1 MSGLGV
7 LLSWAACPGD
17 AGDVAACAGAETAL
31 PLGVADGLAETAEL
45 GASCA
50 HAAMT
55 TRSLA
60 GSALPPTPL
69 GSTK

>member
-1 MSGLGV
+1 V
-7 LLSWAACPGD
+7 LLPALAWLGD

-31 PLGVADGLAETAEL
+31 LLGAADGLAETGEL
-45 GASCA
+45 GANCA

-55 TRSLA
+55 TRSPA

-69 GSTK
+69 WSTK

>member
-1 MSGLGV
+1 MLLPGLA
-7 LLSWAACPGD
+7 WPGD

-31 PLGVADGLAETAEL
+31 LLGVADGLAEAGER
-45 GASCA
+45 GANWA

-69 GSTK
+69 RSTK